1 MLKPLNE
8 ILIDK
13 PIVNP
18 SNLIDSKLPISLQS
32 KLAAVLDSQ
41 VYDLSSFTSYAV
53 TDKEKDGK
61 PANYAIIPN
70 QYFRYVSEMYLFAT
84 ELYKYFEIFE
94 KVRPFASSLV
104 GSSEEIKSSIRNND
118 DISNFFESE
127 SDIDLFSK
135 FLDKADDTYRLG
147 SKRLINDQGKP
158 RGSRDCFGSVVLK
171 EINLPDTS
179 SGIFGRLAFDLCGSE
194 AVYQDLVK
202 HYSSIKTEN
211 TSSVEIV
218 KETSIR
224 DFAFNVI
231 SYLYKNYG
239 EDLLV
244 DITSSATDNKKSL
257 PYLPH
262 IFLSSDTLLDRQKLC
277 AGEAQTLRFFE
288 SAINVSS
295 GFLYLSNQWN
305 GDDRVGL
312 SFGSLKKYLADKFQH
327 LSVAKK
333 GEAFCL
339 YLDSSKY
346 EATPLSKPFILLA
359 GISGTGK
366 TRFIREQ
373 AKLTGSISETYCL
386 TSVRPDWHEPS
397 DLLGYVSRLSG
408 RAEYVVTDVLKFI
421 VKAWIELKQAG
432 LTLQGSEVT
441 GEQNQQQQ
449 VKPFWLCLDEMNL
462 APVEQ
467 YFADY
472 LSVLETRQW
481 SWDGDNFNYQCDPLL
496 KQNLLENIDN
506 KDKLKIDLGLD
517 GCDDLWQHFLEN
529 GIGIPFNL
537 IVAGTVNMDE
547 TTHGFSRKVID
558 RALTFDFGEF
568 FPNDF
573 NAFFEPNSEPKAL
586 SYPVFTDGRNKAE
599 LSDTHDTDGALS
611 IDFLTQ
617 INAILHNTPFKL
629 AYRALNELLLTVM
642 IQKPEDVIGLQAV
655 WDDFLMCKVL
665 PRIEGDIDKLSKG
678 DSEQNIL
685 EQLSGLLNLLL
696 AEIWDTQVRPDL
708 FQKSAKDGSV
718 LTIECRSKA
727 KLEWMNSQL
736 KNGFTSFWP

>member
-1 MLKPLNE
+1 MSLADVLRQIANGWLKAKNETFTNHPIAKLVRQDLIESVKAALGDDHIKYLLKSSPGAGNWADVPWLAILNPKLTTSTQSGVYPVYLFRADGTGVYLSLCFGTTELKQKFGTNGAKEKAAELRDE
-8 ILIDK
+8 IRKHDKRLSSWNEFIDLRTNTALGRSYEWASAGAKFYDIENIPHDNELCEDIKELIQIYANTDVRQK
-13 PIVNP
+13 PIKKP
-18 SNLIDSKLPISLQS
+18 SHVSACS
-32 KLAAVLDSQ
+32 
-41 VYDLSSFTSYAV
+41 
-53 TDKEKDGK
+53 
-61 PANYAIIPN
+61 IP
-70 QYFRYVSEMYLFAT
+70 
-84 ELYKYFEIFE
+84 
-94 KVRPFASSLV
+94 
-104 GSSEEIKSSIRNND
+104 
-118 DISNFFESE
+118 
-127 SDIDLFSK
+127 
-135 FLDKADDTYRLG
+135 
-147 SKRLINDQGKP
+147 
-158 RGSRDCFGSVVLK
+158 
-171 EINLPDTS
+171 
-179 SGIFGRLAFDLCGSE
+179 
-194 AVYQDLVK
+194 
-202 HYSSIKTEN
+202 
-211 TSSVEIV
+211 
-218 KETSIR
+218 
-224 DFAFNVI
+224 
-231 SYLYKNYG
+231 
-239 EDLLV
+239 
-244 DITSSATDNKKSL
+244 
-257 PYLPH
+257 
-262 IFLSSDTLLDRQKLC
+262 
-277 AGEAQTLRFFE
+277 
-288 SAINVSS
+288 
-295 GFLYLSNQWN
+295 
-305 GDDRVGL
+305 
-312 SFGSLKKYLADKFQH
+312 
-327 LSVAKK
+327 
-333 GEAFCL
+333 
-339 YLDSSKY
+339 
-346 EATPLSKPFILLA
+346 KPFILLA

-373 AKLTGSISETYCL
+373 AKLTGSIKETYCL

-432 LTLQGSEVT
+432 LTLQGNDVA
-441 GEQNQQQQ
+441 GDQNQQQQ

-481 SWDGDNFNYQCDPLL
+481 DWDGDNFNYRCDPLL

-573 NAFFEPNSEPKAL
+573 NAFFEPHSEPKAL